1 MSGGNVN
8 NFLLKKSVKIFVF
21 VKMSVELHT
30 RHNPFPHFLPHII
43 TTFKHHNYRWLYDKP
58 KKTPL

>member
-1 MSGGNVN
+1 MTGGNVN

-30 RHNPFPHFLPHII
+30 RDNPFPHFLPHII
-43 TTFKHHNYRWLYDKP
+43 PTSLHRNPCWLYDQP